1 MSIKLSWATGYATLS
16 RHARFNHVQLAIV
29 RGMTDVI
36 EFLLL
41 YSLFFP
47 SSSSFSLLLDRGYLR
62 SKERERE
69 RDLLLVCIYFFDSS
83 LAELSTHLHNV
94 VERKN
99 G

>member
-47 SSSSFSLLLDRGYLR
+47 SSSSFSLLLDRGSLER
-62 SKERERE
+62 KRERE
-69 RDLLLVCIYFFDSS
+69 RDLLLVCIYFFDNS
-83 LAELSTHLHNV
+83 LAELSTYLHNV